1 MINHIS
7 IKDFAIIKELD
18 IDLKPGLNIIT
29 GETGAGKSIIIEAIS
44 MALGSRADSD
54 YIRTGCD
61 KAVISLAID
70 DDEGNDYVVR
80 REISA
85 QGKNTVKING
95 ELASLAELSHLCKGL
110 ADIHGQYDHQSLLNP
125 DNHVDI
131 LDAYGGEELKKVRDI
146 TAESYKNLAY
156 ISSELRNIK
165 TKVQNAQ
172 RQKELYE
179 YEAKEIEDAALQPEE
194 DVKLAEEIELM
205 QNSEKIFSSLLE
217 VQDLLYGG
225 DYNATDFLGK
235 ALNEIDGISSYS
247 DELKS
252 FLSTI
257 SDAYYALSDIQ
268 GEIRNYRD
276 SINFAPE
283 LLEEKIERSEYI
295 EKLKRKYGSSVEEI
309 LAYRDKISESLDL
322 MDDADAQIAELENKM
337 VLCKKAFDTASDRL
351 NVLRD
356 KTALLIEKEVTKE
369 LKDLN
374 FSNSLFGVKLSP
386 CAASEKGTTSAE
398 FLITTNKGEE
408 LKPLAKI
415 ASGGELSRI
424 MLALKRITG
433 DIDNIPTMIFDEIDA
448 GISGATAGIVGEK
461 LKSISKNHQIICIT
475 HLPQIAAKGDA
486 HYRIEK
492 TSDKVATYT
501 TVTPLDDDQLV
512 EELARLLSGTEIT
525 DAARNQAKE
534 LLKQK

>member
-1 MINHIS
+1 
-7 IKDFAIIKELD
+7 IKA
-18 IDLKPGLNIIT
+18 
-29 GETGAGKSIIIEAIS
+29 
-44 MALGSRADSD
+44 
-54 YIRTGCD
+54 
-61 KAVISLAID
+61 
-70 DDEGNDYVVR
+70 
-80 REISA
+80 
-85 QGKNTVKING
+85 
-95 ELASLAELSHLCKGL
+95 
-110 ADIHGQYDHQSLLNP
+110 
-125 DNHVDI
+125 
-131 LDAYGGEELKKVRDI
+131 
-146 TAESYKNLAY
+146 
-156 ISSELRNIK
+156 
-165 TKVQNAQ
+165 KVQNAQ

-179 YEAKEIEDAALQPEE
+179 YEVKEIEDARLQPEE
-194 DVKLAEEIELM
+194 DIKLNEEIDLM
-205 QNSEKIFSSLLE
+205 QNSEKIFSSLCE
-217 VQDLLYGG
+217 VQDLLFNG
-225 DYNATDFLGK
+225 DYNANDFLGR
-235 ALNEIDGISSYS
+235 ALNEIEGISNYS
-247 DELKS
+247 DELKG
-252 FLSTI
+252 FLTTI

-268 GEIRNYRD
+268 GEIRSYRD

-309 LAYRDKISESLDL
+309 LAYRDKISENLNL

-337 VLCKKAFDTASDRL
+337 VLCKKAFDTAADRL

-374 FSNSLFGVKLSP
+374 FNNALFSVKLSP
-386 CAASEKGTTSAE
+386 CAASERGTTSAE

-433 DIDNIPTMIFDEIDA
+433 DLDNIPTMIFDEIDA
-448 GISGATAGIVGEK
+448 GISGATAGIVGDK

-486 HYRIEK
+486 HYRIQK
-492 TSDKVATYT
+492 TSDAAATYT
-501 TVTPLDDDQLV
+501 TVTPLDDKQLV

-525 DAARNQAKE
+525 DAARQQAKA
-534 LLKQK
+534 LLSQK